1 VTDQL
6 LSCGSAKKVRIMSS
20 VGSHETKGPISFLK
34 SALFLLLL
42 FFTRQATRKNPF
54 KIKTLKFESGLRLLK
69 EKSVLRRLGEGKN
82 GAVIGC
88 SVAFSSA
95 CVAVFCLVYGKLFK
109 VIIREFLERDG
120 MGRHKNEDRT
130 ATACQRE
137 NQELK
142 EELRRMKGERD
153 VALARLREVE
163 AQCRESDDT
172 ARERAEAEL
181 QTRAPTGL
189 LEEIAQ
195 RFQDLVETVNDWV
208 WEVDRSGVYTYTS
221 PRISDLLGY
230 APEEVVGKTPFD
242 LMPADEGE
250 RMGRIFRGIVESRRP
265 FRALENTNRHKDGHL
280 VVLETSGVPF
290 FDEGR
295 NLLGYR
301 GVDRD
306 ITERRELE
314 REREQLIEEDRRRLA
329 MIEAI
334 FDATQDGI
342 AIYDVDGKIL
352 RLNAAA
358 EEFLGITAEAK
369 EMDIDRQWERLR
381 VEKMDGTLLAPE
393 EIPGK
398 MALAGEKVQTV
409 VHLQPPG
416 QPSRWISVSAA
427 PIHSTD
433 PIAARAVIILTDISD
448 LYQLQRDQEIFMQ
461 MISHDLRTP
470 ITVIRGHAEMLQ
482 DRLAQPDEL
491 TVFNLEAILE
501 ATCRLEGMMED
512 LIQVVHLDREQ
523 IPLEIE
529 PIDLPEFVTKLV
541 NRLTAVGIGRPVEV
555 SFPPALPPV
564 WADPG
569 SLERILTNLITNA
582 FKYSSPE
589 NPVQVAAEIAGKEV
603 RVTVSD
609 QGMGISPEDQP
620 YLFERFFRTKDVG
633 QKRGIGL
640 GLYITRR
647 LVEAHGG
654 RVWVKSEP
662 GKGSTFTFSIPLQP
676 EGRF

>member
-1 VTDQL
+1 
-6 LSCGSAKKVRIMSS
+6 
-20 VGSHETKGPISFLK
+20 
-34 SALFLLLL
+34 
-42 FFTRQATRKNPF
+42 
-54 KIKTLKFESGLRLLK
+54 
-69 EKSVLRRLGEGKN
+69 
-82 GAVIGC
+82 
-88 SVAFSSA
+88 
-95 CVAVFCLVYGKLFK
+95 
-109 VIIREFLERDG
+109 

-130 ATACQRE
+130 AAAYLKE
-137 NQELK
+137 NLELK
-142 EELRRMKGERD
+142 KELRRMKGERD

-163 AQCRESDDT
+163 AQCRESDDE
-172 ARERAEAEL
+172 AWERAEIDL
-181 QTRAPTGL
+181 HTRTSPGL

-208 WEVDRSGVYTYTS
+208 WEVDRNGVYTYAS
-221 PRISDLLGY
+221 PRIRDLLGY
-230 APEEVVGKTPFD
+230 TPEEVVGKTPFD
-242 LMPADEGE
+242 LMPGDEGE
-250 RMGRIFRGIVESRRP
+250 RVGRIFQEIVETRRP

-306 ITERRELE
+306 ITERRDLE

-329 MIEAI
+329 VIEAI

-342 AIYDVDGKIL
+342 AIYDANGKVL
-352 RLNAAA
+352 RMNAAA

-369 EMDIDRQWERLR
+369 EMDIDQRWERLR
-381 VEKMDGTLLAPE
+381 VEKMDGTLLPPE

-398 MALAGEKVQTV
+398 RALAGEKVQTIA
-409 VHLQPPG
+409 HLKPPG

-427 PIHSTD
+427 PIHSIS
-433 PIAARAVIILTDISD
+433 PIAARAVVMLTDISD
-448 LYQLQRDQEIFMQ
+448 LYQLQKDQEIFMQ

-482 DRLAQPDEL
+482 GRFTQPDDL
-491 TVFNLEAILE
+491 TVLNLEAILA

-512 LIQVVHLDREQ
+512 LTQVVHLDRGEL
-523 IPLEIE
+523 PLEIE

-541 NRLTAVGIGRPVEV
+541 NRLTAVGIGRPVEE
-555 SFPPALPPV
+555 SFPSALPPV
-564 WADPG
+564 WADPE

-582 FKYSSPE
+582 LKYSSPE
-589 NPVQVAAEIAGKEV
+589 SPVQVAAEIAGEEV
-603 RVTVSD
+603 RVTVRD
-609 QGMGISPEDQP
+609 RGMGISPEDQP
-620 YLFERFFRTKDVG
+620 YLFERFFRTKDAG

-654 RVWVKSEP
+654 RVWVESEP
-662 GKGSTFTFSIPLQP
+662 GKGSTFTFTIPLRP